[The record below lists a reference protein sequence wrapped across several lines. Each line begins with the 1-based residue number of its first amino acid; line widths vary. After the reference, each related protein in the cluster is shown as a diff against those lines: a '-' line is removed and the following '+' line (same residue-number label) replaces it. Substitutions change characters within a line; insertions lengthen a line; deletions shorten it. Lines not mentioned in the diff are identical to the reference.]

1 MELAL
6 IVECW
11 EAMGAVR
18 DADVS
23 AEATAYVPRSQ
34 GQKNLMPFIQH
45 GIKFIRP
52 FEPYSS
58 GIQRLILMEPT

>member
-23 AEATAYVPRSQ
+23 AEATAYQ
-34 GQKNLMPFIQH
+34 GLKV
-45 GIKFIRP
+45 KR
-52 FEPYSS
+52 
-58 GIQRLILMEPT
+58 T